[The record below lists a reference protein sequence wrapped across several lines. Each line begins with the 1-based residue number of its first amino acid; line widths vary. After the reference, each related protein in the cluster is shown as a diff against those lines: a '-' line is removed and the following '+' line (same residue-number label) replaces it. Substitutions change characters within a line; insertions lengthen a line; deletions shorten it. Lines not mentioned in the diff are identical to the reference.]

1 MEMNDK
7 QKFDFYTANGLYKE
21 TTEEKIIKMRV
32 DLLIDALYQPIE
44 GWNTLTRT
52 DPDRI
57 KKMGVDDSEPINW
70 GDLKCCEVKKFD
82 DGSFLVVIDEASPGD
97 CPSLCEYVERFMK
110 SWGWDVRVETEW

>member
-7 QKFDFYTANGLYKE
+7 QKFDFNNANMLYRG
-21 TTEEKIIKMRV
+21 TTEEEIIKMRV

-44 GWNTLTRT
+44 GWDRLTKT
-52 DPDRI
+52 DPERI

-70 GDLKCCEVKKFD
+70 GDLKCCGVKKFD
-82 DGSFLVVIDEASPGD
+82 DGSFLVFIDEAAPGH
-97 CPSLCEYVERFMK
+97 CPSLCKYVERFMK